1 MTPVATP
8 RTTYYPSSPTP
19 SIASVSSATSSVWSI
34 QSTTSSNATSVAS
47 STIDNFSTPSTA
59 IIPSLSSQSILGPE
73 FLRRATAPTPRGS
86 LDKYGVRHP
95 HPSLESQQP
104 LPIERR
110 QHPRRTN
117 RLVESTTTQ
126 QCPAVEGCILPPVP
140 SLQRQADRKVN
151 FVENLVDSAA
161 QIVETIWQPPKYMAT
176 QTGSKDAV
184 LPLRTFIQETLRRSR
199 TSYSTLQVA
208 LYYLIVIRPHLPGL
222 EFDCSQLEQQEIQ
235 LVRAKQCGRR
245 MFLAAL
251 ILASKY
257 LQDRN
262 YSARAWSKISG
273 LNTQEINVNEM
284 AFLKAVDWKLHI
296 SEVVFQ
302 KWTDLVL
309 KYTSSPSPSPVSPTR
324 SSLWNDEEERKK
336 EWCDLV
342 LRLSPDLSEVELPC
356 SEVAHPQIEFGP
368 PLESIAAPKHTS
380 PAPPALRKTNSMPAP
395 ASLPPRTL
403 APQFQ
408 NTNAFTALHQT
419 LPNTAVTLPLP
430 PPLQRPSPS
439 LRGLHSISSISSP
452 AVSSDARYRMNAA
465 SMTTPKVGGAMA
477 SVARNA
483 MSSALSGCSQEMY
496 SGTGAVRRGSEA
508 SIAGAQASRRSSL
521 ATCVS
526 TINDESVSGSTSRG
540 PPPPSAFKR
549 QNSSEMHRLA
559 VKGSTH
565 SGIPVVLSIPSPSAI
580 QKTPFMGSPARPTL
594 LDNNRL
600 VMASPKSTEA
610 AWTLNMLREAPS
622 PATTVGSLTPTSSV
636 GRKRSCPSVYSD
648 GNLSS
653 GVTPKFRVM
662 SGFSSPSSRCVS
674 GSPVSVLLGSPSMGE
689 RGGKRIRCGLGMD
702 GFDGHVGVAQGV
714 R

>member
-1 MTPVATP
+1 MWMEAKH
-8 RTTYYPSSPTP
+8 
-19 SIASVSSATSSVWSI
+19 
-34 QSTTSSNATSVAS
+34 
-47 STIDNFSTPSTA
+47 F
-59 IIPSLSSQSILGPE
+59 
-73 FLRRATAPTPRGS
+73 F
-86 LDKYGVRHP
+86 K
-95 HPSLESQQP
+95 
-104 LPIERR
+104 
-110 QHPRRTN
+110 
-117 RLVESTTTQ
+117 
-126 QCPAVEGCILPPVP
+126 
-140 SLQRQADRKVN
+140 
-151 FVENLVDSAA
+151 DSAA

-222 EFDCSQLEQQEIQ
+222 EFDCSHLEQQEIQ

-324 SSLWNDEEERKK
+324 SSPWSDEEERKK

-356 SEVAHPQIEFGP
+356 SEVAYPQIEFGP
-368 PLESIAAPKHTS
+368 PLESIAAPKPAS

-395 ASLPPRTL
+395 TSLPPHTL
-403 APQFQ
+403 DPQFQ
-408 NTNAFTALHQT
+408 STNAFTALHQT
-419 LPNTAVTLPLP
+419 LPNSAVTLPLP
-430 PPLQRPSPS
+430 PSLRRPSPS
-439 LRGLHSISSISSP
+439 QQNLHSIPSMSTP
-452 AVSSDARYRMNAA
+452 AVSSDARYRANAA
-465 SMTTPKVGGAMA
+465 AMTTPKVGGSMA
-477 SVARNA
+477 SVAKSA
-483 MSSALSGCSQEMY
+483 MSSALSGCSQEIY
-496 SGTGAVRRGSEA
+496 PGAGAIRRGSET
-508 SIAGAQASRRSSL
+508 SIAGAQASRRSGL

-526 TINDESVSGSTSRG
+526 TINNESAPGSTSRA
-540 PPPPSAFKR
+540 PPPAPFKR

-559 VKGSTH
+559 VKCSTH
-565 SGIPVVLSIPSPSAI
+565 SNIPVVLSIPPPNVI
-580 QKTPFMGSPARPTL
+580 QKTPYMGSPARPAP
-594 LDNNRL
+594 LDNNSRL

-610 AWTLNMLREAPS
+610 AWTLNLLREAPS
-622 PATTVGSLTPTSSV
+622 PATTVGSLTPTPSI
-636 GRKRSCPSVYSD
+636 GRKRSCPSVYTD

-653 GVTPKFRVM
+653 GVTPKFKGL
-662 SGFSSPSSRCVS
+662 SGFSSPSLRCGS
-674 GSPVSVLLGSPSMGE
+674 GSPLLGSPSMGE
-689 RGGKRIRCGLGMD
+689 RGGKRVRCGRELDVFG
-702 GFDGHVGVAQGV
+702 GLLGVAQGV